1 MRVFALVGL
10 LLVAGCATAAQRQ
23 YQAISTNNQAVGAE
37 AMACLR
43 SIYDSPEAA
52 PLRPHS
58 PLDAREATLPQLAD
72 ASLASKAEIDAIYL
86 LHPRLKACQRTVLD
100 GLARSTPSI
109 VPILADQ
116 YSKGDD
122 DLLLFVQR
130 KMSWGEIVR
139 HRRDRGLAAQ
149 AAMQAEGRR
158 IVGSL
163 EQQHVGELAQRQA
176 ALDAIARWAQT
187 QQLINAMNKPVYTNC
202 SQFGSMTNC
211 VSQ

>member
-1 MRVFALVGL
+1 VGL

-23 YQAISTNNQAVGAE
+23 YQAISTNTQAVGAA

-43 SIYDSPEAA
+43 PIYESPEAA
-52 PLRPHS
+52 PLRPHI
-58 PLDAREATLPQLAD
+58 PLDVREATLR
-72 ASLASKAEIDAIYL
+72 SLRT
-86 LHPRLKACQRTVLD
+86 PRSRARQRSMPSMYCNPRQKACQRAFLD

-122 DLLLFVQR
+122 DLLLLIQR
-130 KMSWGEIVR
+130 KISWGEIVR
-139 HRRDRGLAAQ
+139 SRRDSSLAVQ

-158 IVGSL
+158 IAGTL
-163 EQQHVGELAQRQA
+163 EQQHAGELAQRQA

-187 QQLINAMNKPVYTNC
+187 QQLINAMSRPVFTNC